1 MNGGAIAATT
11 VAAPPNRFRMT
22 VYAYITNLTNRA
34 NLTGYSGVMTSL
46 FFMQPTAVAN
56 PRKVDFGIN
65 FFF

>member
-1 MNGGAIAATT
+1 MA
-11 VAAPPNRFRMT
+11 